1 MPNGPWGG
9 LGFNEILRFTEP
21 SKSRFER
28 RFFAPR
34 LSNRSAGPGPLLASE
49 ETRVSPRARSF
60 GDKAYR
66 VRAQESRRMDR
77 CSTVETGIRRTN
89 KDINTTCSA
98 DRAWIYSPEISFS
111 TGEATARACSRTGRA
126 PAIIQ
131 LDKSTKIHPA
141 IGIYRGPRQHLL
153 SRLFTANVPW
163 KILDFGPVA
172 INARSCHRRASPFLE
187 TISRRRVKR

>member
-1 MPNGPWGG
+1 MKSFVSPSLRSLGSKGG
-9 LGFNEILRFTEP
+9 FLPRDFQIG
-21 SKSRFER
+21 R
-28 RFFAPR
+28 RDPA
-34 LSNRSAGPGPLLASE
+34 LSSHRRRLAS
-49 ETRVSPRARSF
+49 PCARSF

-77 CSTVETGIRRTN
+77 CSTVKTGIQRTN

-98 DRAWIYSPEISFS
+98 DRAWIYNPEISFS
-111 TGEATARACSRTGRA
+111 TGETTAHACSRTGRA

-153 SRLFTANVPW
+153 SRLFTAKVP
-163 KILDFGPVA
+163 
-172 INARSCHRRASPFLE
+172 
-187 TISRRRVKR
+187 